1 VLVFRL
7 LTLVLPVPIGAFTW
21 WLWRR
26 GTWYPSERSAAT
38 GEERGWAGRRS

>member
-7 LTLVLPVPIGAFTW
+7 LTFVLPIPIGAVTW

-26 GTWYPSERSAAT
+26 GAWYPLSVHEPT
-38 GEERGWAGRRS
+38 